1 MRGLLV
7 DHLINVQEV
16 SMYESNKSNMVTTS
30 SQEEIGS
37 LVDLFVT
44 EFDIVSCLLK
54 LGHIVRVWLTIPSQA
69 LIFYQQA
76 LAFAVKKKT
85 NDESSPVIK
94 TIIDDD
100 EL

>member
-1 MRGLLV
+1 
-7 DHLINVQEV
+7 
-16 SMYESNKSNMVTTS
+16 MVTTS

>member
-1 MRGLLV
+1 
-7 DHLINVQEV
+7 
-16 SMYESNKSNMVTTS
+16 MYESNKSNMVTTS

-85 NDESSPVIK
+85 SDDSSPVIK
-94 TIIDDD
+94 KIIDDD

>member
-1 MRGLLV
+1 M
-7 DHLINVQEV
+7 I
-16 SMYESNKSNMVTTS
+16 TTS
-30 SQEEIGS
+30 SQEEIGA

-85 NDESSPVIK
+85 NDESIPVIK

-100 EL
+100 ELQDDLRSQLS